1 MPTRLVHLVIDANDR
16 HRLADFWAAALGWE
30 KDDDDEE
37 PSIAPPGYEYPD
49 PAALAICFCPVPEP
63 KTAKNRVHLDLN
75 TRSPEHF
82 TETVDRLLALGATRA
97 DIGQGD
103 VKWEVLADPEGN
115 EFCVLPPYAGG
126 YDEVGLVNGV
136 VTDCADPA
144 ASASFWQLATG
155 FDRVAEYPHAIA
167 LRSPAN
173 TGPYVFLLKNPDP
186 KTAKNRM
193 HMDVAPE
200 PGEDQAQSVRRL
212 TDAGA
217 ALADVGQG
225 PDVYWTVLASPEG
238 SEFCVLSPRLP
249 GYLGGRT
256 AKLTTT

>member
-1 MPTRLVHLVIDANDR
+1 MPTRLVHLVMDANDR

-37 PSIAPPGYEYPD
+37 PSIAPPGYDYPD
-49 PAALAICFCPVPEP
+49 PAALCICFCAVPEP

-82 TETVDRLLALGATRA
+82 AGTVERLLALGATRA

-103 VKWEVLADPEGN
+103 VSWEVLADPEGN
-115 EFCVLPPYAGG
+115 EFCVLPPRAGG
-126 YDEVGLVNGV
+126 YEEVGLVNGV

-144 ASASFWQLATG
+144 ASVAFWQLATG
-155 FDRVAEYPHAIA
+155 LDRVEEGPGAIV
-167 LRSPAN
+167 LRSPAK
-173 TGPYVFLLKNPDP
+173 TGPYVYLLKNPDA
-186 KTAKNRM
+186 KTVKNRM
-193 HMDVAPE
+193 HLDVAPE
-200 PGEDQAQSVRRL
+200 PGEDHARAVRRL

-225 PDVYWTVLASPEG
+225 RDVAWTVLTSPEG

-249 GYLGGRT
+249 ERPVTCRARG
-256 AKLTTT
+256 